1 MTRMGRFSAVCY
13 TDKHVHSPHQHHRS
27 QRPGGLAL
35 AYRASLTGLRL
46 NFCVNESQ
54 HRVLLAGSAPAVS
67 ISCHRCA
74 FRPDIDLR
82 EIFCDF

>member
-1 MTRMGRFSAVCY
+1 MTTVGSFSAVCY
-13 TDKHVHSPHQHHRS
+13 TSNHVHSPHQHHRS

-35 AYRASLTGLRL
+35 AYLASLTGLRL
-46 NFCVNESQ
+46 IFCVKEPQ
-54 HRVLLAGSAPAVS
+54 HRVLLAGFAPAVS